1 MKRLITTTI
10 AISTAFLIFGC
21 GQNSSVADADVNYE
35 QQDIFSAIPV
45 DVEYQNYNVKVV
57 DDLIKGAQVRAY
69 ECNSSKEL
77 EDGLYELQNCVSK
90 PTYITVEG
98 GKIGDTN
105 VTQTFPLVLNVG
117 LTNKDDN
124 FVVTP
129 LTTLVADANK
139 TEAEEIAK
147 KFGLTAEELFDDPE
161 EVQKK
166 KSDINLTNTL
176 QKVNAIYLK
185 ADADGA
191 IADKLKFVDVVRSK
205 LKDVEVEKGDFN
217 VTEVA
222 KNVEKESQEK
232 PALFGL
238 VFMGDMENNT
248 DILEEI
254 HKTQAPN
261 KVTFLGLVF
270 DDKIK
275 DANITVYRY
284 KDNKKESLIE
294 NDSVTSGE
302 NGEWQIE
309 INDTV
314 VNMIKNEDFIIY
326 LEAVKDK
333 IKLKSSI
340 SSVEARK
347 FLENGKKLSPSKATD
362 LIISNV
368 TTAENAML
376 EKKIK
381 SNKKIKIEELNSTY
395 FAETK
400 TDLKTYYGDKILKT
414 AGAIKN
420 FVDNGKDLG
429 DYNDTYHFVVDNI
442 EVNETTGTLDV
453 TKKVEDNT
461 TEELE
466 NNITE
471 NALLNKQ
478 LQFTQNVVETDKED
492 NLVQNQFEEYANEA
506 GNKFYRILAY
516 YKEGD
521 DNQMGT
527 DDDIFVREYDE
538 IVTLPGYYRLK
549 VCYLEENST
558 ANWDCKAPIKIKT
571 ANFSNGYYNVR
582 EDGKVESYGF
592 EKKDDV
598 FVKKLNK
605 TYSLYSISKQTLIA
619 NEIKGT
625 EPEVLVDDFDVV
637 DMFRRMPKED
647 NKSFKELQKE
657 VKDKKRKDV
666 NAEINRYIKEKIE
679 DIKEYFAE

>member
-376 EKKIK
+376 EKKAENDGVDVK
-381 SNKKIKIEELNSTY
+381 ELNSTY

-400 TDLKTYYGDKILKT
+400 TDLKTYYGDKILQT

-429 DYNDTYHFVVDNI
+429 DYNDTYHFAVDNI
-442 EVNETTGTLDV
+442 EVDETTGTLKV
-453 TKKVEDNT
+453 TEKVKKNAEG
-461 TEELE
+461 EL
-466 NNITE
+466 NDIKE

-516 YKEGD
+516 YKEGND
-521 DNQMGT
+521 GKMRT
-527 DDDIFVREYDE
+527 DDDKIFVREYDE

-558 ANWDCKAPIKIKT
+558 ANWDCKAPIEIKT

-647 NKSFKELQKE
+647 NKSFKELQDD
-657 VKDKKRKDV
+657 VKGKKRKDV